1 MARKLAGMSE
11 KGQAQYSH
19 REYKPYEHVKL
30 ADAGRLVIPAALR
43 REMGVE
49 PGDDLLLRVDED
61 GELTVIGRMQAIKRI
76 QARAQQFKKPGESVV
91 DEFIAEREAEAARE
105 AGEYR

>member
-1 MARKLAGMSE
+1 MAGKPAGTGE
-11 KGQAQYSH
+11 KWQAEYSH
-19 REYKPYEHVKL
+19 RDYKPYEHVKL

-49 PGDDLLLRVDED
+49 PGDDLLLRVED
-61 GELTVIGRMQAIKRI
+61 GELRVIGRMQAIRRI

-91 DEFIAEREAEAARE
+91 DEFIAEREAEAAKE
-105 AGEYR
+105 AEEYR

>member
-1 MARKLAGMSE
+1 MKPKMSGMGE
-11 KGQAQYSH
+11 KAPAEYSH
-19 REYKPYEHVKL
+19 REYRPYEHLKL
-30 ADAGRLVIPAALR
+30 GEAGRLVIPAALR

-49 PGDDLLLRVDED
+49 PGDDLLLRVEE
-61 GELTVIGRMQAIKRI
+61 GELRIIGRMQAIRRF

-105 AGEYR
+105 AEDYR

>member
-1 MARKLAGMSE
+1 MAGKTAGMGE
-11 KGQAQYSH
+11 KGQAEYSH

-49 PGDDLLLRVDED
+49 PGDDLLLRVED
-61 GELTVIGRMQAIKRI
+61 GELRVIGKMQAIRRI
-76 QARAQQFKKPGESVV
+76 QARAQQLKKPGESVV